1 MVFTATVLIAII
13 SAAAAVFA
21 STGFWAYITRRSERD
36 TAEKKLLM
44 GLAHDR
50 LISQS
55 TRYINRGFI
64 SHEEY
69 EDLRHYLYD
78 PYLAKGGDG
87 TVEKMMKKVD
97 ELPVKAVSDMV
108 RAKEVFYGLTDQT
121 DRNGGDVDG

>member
-1 MVFTATVLIAII
+1 MATTVLIAVI

-108 RAKEVFYGLTDQT
+108 RAKEDFYGLID
-121 DRNGGDVDG
+121 DDKK

>member
-1 MVFTATVLIAII
+1 MELTILVAVI

-21 STGFWAYITRRSERD
+21 STGFWAYITRTAERD
-36 TAEKKLLM
+36 TAEKNLLM

-97 ELPVKAVSDMV
+97 ELPVRAVSDMV
-108 RAKEVFYGLTDQT
+108 RAKEKFYGLADSTDKK
-121 DRNGGDVDG
+121 GGESDG